1 MSSGIERAKHNKHAA
16 AATANGMQ
24 LVVWAGTTYGG
35 WGAEWRKRHLDP
47 EFARRMREEK
57 KEGGSGWETIK
68 WRQRLYEDM
77 CIEVAR
83 ANYAMLRER
92 TLPPRVA

>member
-1 MSSGIERAKHNKHAA
+1 MITRIPAA
-16 AATANGMQ
+16 RDSNQ
-24 LVVWAGTTYGG
+24 PD
-35 WGAEWRKRHLDP
+35 RP
-47 EFARRMREEK
+47 I

-77 CIEVAR
+77 CIEIAR
-83 ANYAMLRER
+83 ANYAMLKER

>member
-1 MSSGIERAKHNKHAA
+1 
-16 AATANGMQ
+16 
-24 LVVWAGTTYGG
+24 
-35 WGAEWRKRHLDP
+35 
-47 EFARRMREEK
+47 MREEK

-83 ANYAMLRER
+83 ANYAMLKER